1 MPLSS
6 LVEQVG
12 SAIWHAILPSA
23 EANEDLP
30 VQAEVPAVPDAPVP
44 VVLSNGTVVQNPL
57 TGGPLLQPA
66 GVSLAQNAQIGRAI
80 SLLRSGFSLP
90 GTPMR
95 EAAMAELFLPGQPM
109 DYQRIYGNDG
119 LINRSY
125 IAFGNYN
132 FGVVAAVA
140 GYTKEEALLGAG
152 AANLLGRGD
161 KSGALFNNP
170 INAPFISA
178 GYDAYKDRGT
188 LAVTSYGVT
197 REPV

>member
-1 MPLSS
+1 
-6 LVEQVG
+6 
-12 SAIWHAILPSA
+12 
-23 EANEDLP
+23 
-30 VQAEVPAVPDAPVP
+30 
-44 VVLSNGTVVQNPL
+44 VLSNGTVVQNPL

-178 GYDAYKDRGT
+178 GYDAYKAGMIGGPSR
-188 LAVTSYGVT
+188 
-197 REPV
+197 